1 MGLAI
6 LCIILFIIGVSDRI
20 SCIIVS
26 IMENNVVILPL
37 VFVSGAP
44 RALIATTKNNHPQWA
59 GGNTFKGPTF
69 LSHVYAPMGGWVDA
83 LGLKPPL

>member
-1 MGLAI
+1 MTI
-6 LCIILFIIGVSDRI
+6 LCRILFIFSVSDRI

-44 RALIATTKNNHPQWA
+44 RALIAKTKNNHPQWA

-69 LSHVYAPMGGWVDA
+69 LVSCLCTDGRWVGV